1 MLKAVQSKR
10 GSTNEVIFNL
20 LRQGVDE
27 GLDVANWWSIY
38 LNWIFLGLQDQTEQ
52 TLFLDFLHINMVSL
66 NMHHVLGFVIVCF
79 YIHDNVMSLEKIMF
93 HGCDHIMLVSLILAK
108 L

>member
-1 MLKAVQSKR
+1 MKAVQSKR

-38 LNWIFLGLQDQTEQ
+38 LNWNFFGLQDQTNQ
-52 TLFLDFLHINMVSL
+52 SLFLDFLHINMVSW
-66 NMHHVLGFVIVCF
+66 NMHHVLGLVIVCF
-79 YIHDNVMSLEKIMF
+79 YIYDNVMSLEKIMF
-93 HGCDHIMLVSLILAK
+93 QRCDHIMLVSLILAK